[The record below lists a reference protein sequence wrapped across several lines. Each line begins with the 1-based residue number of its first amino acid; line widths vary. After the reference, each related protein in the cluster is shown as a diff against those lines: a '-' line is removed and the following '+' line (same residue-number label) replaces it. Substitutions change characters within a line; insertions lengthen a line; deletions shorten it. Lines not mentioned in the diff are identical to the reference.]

1 MNILEVQHIQKNFG
15 KHQVLSDLSFS
26 VPEHS
31 IFGLIGK
38 NGAGKTTAMKMIMG
52 FLKPTGGKIRVC
64 GENVAYGNTASNRFI
79 GYLPD
84 VPEFYGYM
92 SAKEYLVMCGQIT
105 GLKQIEARERIQE
118 LLPLAGLDGIKRRIH
133 SFSRGMKQRL
143 GIAQALLNT
152 PKLLICDEA
161 TSALDPQGRKEILDL
176 LSIAA
181 DQTTVIFST
190 HILSDVERICDSIGL
205 LHKGKLALNGK
216 LSEIKNTYRQE
227 AVRIETLNETDAK
240 LLFDHLYAFSFI
252 QTVEINQN
260 AVTVQ
265 LHDPQKN
272 GLKIIDLLSDEQIP
286 ITNYELLEPTLENV
300 FLDVIK

>member
-1 MNILEVQHIQKNFG
+1 MNILEVRHIQKNFG
-15 KHQVLSDLSFS
+15 KHPVLNDLSFS

-52 FLKPTGGKIRVC
+52 FLKPTGGEIRVC
-64 GENVAYGNTASNRFI
+64 GENVAYGNTATNRFI

-92 SAKEYLVMCGQIT
+92 SAKEYLMMCGRIT
-105 GLKQIEARERIQE
+105 GLNKPQIIERIQD
-118 LLPLAGLDGIKRRIH
+118 LLPLVGLDGIKRRIH

-143 GIAQALLNT
+143 GIAQALLNK

-161 TSALDPQGRKEILDL
+161 TSALDPKGRKEILDL
-176 LSIAA
+176 LSVAA
-181 DQTTVIFST
+181 DQTTVMFST

-205 LHKGKLALNGK
+205 LHEGKLALHGK
-216 LSEIKNTYRQE
+216 LSEIKNTYRKE
-227 AVRIETLNETDAK
+227 AVRIETLNEAQARR
-240 LLFDHLYAFSFI
+240 LLERLHALSFI
-252 QTVEINQN
+252 QSVERSQN

-272 GLKIIDLLSDEQIP
+272 GLKIIDVLSDEQIP
-286 ITNYELLEPTLENV
+286 IMNYELLEPSLENV

>member
-1 MNILEVQHIQKNFG
+1 MNILEMRHISKNFG
-15 KHQVLSDLSFS
+15 KHLVLNDLNFT

-52 FLKPTGGKIRVC
+52 FLKPTSGKILVC
-64 GENVAYGNTASNRFI
+64 GENVAYGNTATNRFI

-92 SAKEYLVMCGQIT
+92 TAKEYLVMCGRIT
-105 GLKQIEARERIQE
+105 GLKKLQIHERVQE
-118 LLPLAGLDGIKRRIH
+118 LLPLVGLDGIKREIH

-176 LSIAA
+176 LSVAA

-205 LHKGKLALNGK
+205 LHEGTLALHGK
-216 LSEIKNTYRQE
+216 LSEVKNTYRKE
-227 AVRIETLNETDAK
+227 AVRIETIDEVQARR
-240 LLFDHLYAFSFI
+240 LFEHLRTLSFI
-252 QTVEINQN
+252 QSVETSQC

-286 ITNYELLEPTLENV
+286 ITNYQLLEPTLENV

>member
-1 MNILEVQHIQKNFG
+1 MNILEMRHISKNFG
-15 KHQVLSDLSFS
+15 KQLVLNDLNFA

-38 NGAGKTTAMKMIMG
+38 NGAGKTTAMKMILG
-52 FLKPTGGKIRVC
+52 FLKPSGGEIRVC
-64 GENVAYGNTASNRFI
+64 DENVTYGNTATNRFI

-92 SAKEYLVMCGQIT
+92 NAKEYLMMCGRIT
-105 GLKQIEARERIQE
+105 GLKNLQIHERIKE
-118 LLPLAGLDGIKRRIH
+118 LLPLVGLDGIKRRIH

-143 GIAQALLNT
+143 GIAQALLNA

-181 DQTTVIFST
+181 DQTTVMFST

-205 LHKGKLALNGK
+205 LHEGTLALHGK
-216 LSEIKNTYRQE
+216 LSEIKNTYRKE
-227 AVRIETLNETDAK
+227 AVRIETSNEVQAGR
-240 LLFDHLYAFSFI
+240 LFEHLRALSFI
-252 QTVEINQN
+252 QSAETDHC
-260 AVTVQ
+260 AVMVQ

-286 ITNYELLEPTLENV
+286 ITNYKHLEPTLENV